1 MTLSKSARY
10 ALYAAL
16 EMARAGEGLVTAAAV
31 AARYGVPA
39 TAAAKVFQQLVRAGL
54 AEGVRGVGGG
64 YRLARPRSRVTVLDV
79 LSVFEPDLRAP
90 AGPMVVRATR
100 ERSPRGGGAHEHD
113 GRQERRVDQ
122 RLAEPVQEEARPSLG
137 DRQEECRCEQQERE
151 PAGAGTHGQKG
162 HEPVGRERRQGR
174 HRRGRRAG
182 READELGG
190 PEQDEEAAAED
201 GERAARP
208 ARVAP
213 GAHDRS
219 TPSRTPRR

>member
-100 ERSPRGGGAHEHD
+100 ERSPRGGGAHEQPPPD
-113 GRQERRVDQ
+113 AALVRLFAEVDE
-122 RLAEPVQEEARPSLG
+122 LV
-137 DRQEECRCEQQERE
+137 RCTFASVTLETLVR
-151 PAGAGTHGQKG
+151 
-162 HEPVGRERRQGR
+162 RERG
-174 HRRGRRAG
+174 
-182 READELGG
+182 L
-190 PEQDEEAAAED
+190 
-201 GERAARP
+201 
-208 ARVAP
+208 
-213 GAHDRS
+213 
-219 TPSRTPRR
+219 